1 MIHLVTPTADM
12 ETQAT
17 AFKQKFYDAGERVIY
32 GSYKLDQDRY
42 SYADWLDILERNRSE
57 ETANPKF
64 GVSDTFF
71 AENEFGELVGI
82 INIRYEL
89 TPFYKDS
96 GHIGYSVVPDQ
107 RRKGY
112 ATEMLQSALVL
123 AKQHGLTDVKLVCR
137 ADNTASKRTI
147 LKCGGQLC
155 RTFWKNGII
164 EDEYCIAFSSE
175 MLYTGSKE

>member
-1 MIHLVTPTADM
+1 MIHLITPTADM

-64 GVSDTFF
+64 CVSDTFF
-71 AENEFGELVGI
+71 AENESGELVGI
-82 INIRYEL
+82 INIRYDL
-89 TPFYKDS
+89 TLFYKDS

-112 ATEMLQSALVL
+112 AAEMLQSALVL
-123 AKQHGLTDVKLVCR
+123 AKQHGLTEVRLVCR
-137 ADNTASKRTI
+137 SDNTASKRTI
-147 LKCGGQLC
+147 LKCGGQWF
-155 RTFWKNGII
+155 RTIRSDNDTKREFII
-164 EDEYCIAFSSE
+164 
-175 MLYTGSKE
+175 LLT

>member
-1 MIHLVTPTADM
+1 MIHLIVPTADM
-12 ETQAT
+12 EPQAL

-42 SYADWLDILERNRSE
+42 PYADWLNILERNRSK
-57 ETANPKF
+57 ETSNPKF

-71 AENEFGELVGI
+71 AKSETGELVGI

-96 GHIGYSVVPDQ
+96 GHIGYSVVPNL

-123 AKQHGLTDVKLVCR
+123 AKQHGLTEVKLVCR

-147 LKCGGQLC
+147 LKCGGRLN
-155 RTFWKNGII
+155 RSFWKNGII
-164 EDEYCIAFSSE
+164 EEEYCIAFHPC
-175 MLYTGSKE
+175 

>member
-1 MIHLVTPTADM
+1 MIRLIVPTDAM
-12 ETQAT
+12 EEQVT
-17 AFKQKFYDAGERVIY
+17 AFKQSFFDAGERVIS

-42 SYADWLDILERNRSE
+42 TYADWLAILESNRSG

-71 AENEFGELVGI
+71 AENEGHDLVGI

-96 GHIGYSVVPDQ
+96 GHIGYSVAPEQ

-112 ATEMLQSALVL
+112 AAEMLQSVLKL
-123 AKQHGLTDVKLVCR
+123 AKQRGMTEVLLVCL
-137 ADNTASKRTI
+137 ADNIASKKTI
-147 LKCGGQLC
+147 LRCGGQLM
-155 RTFWKNGII
+155 RRFGP
-164 EDEYCIAFSSE
+164 EDS
-175 MLYTGSKE
+175 LKEEFHISL

>member
-1 MIHLVTPTADM
+1 MIRLIVPSADM
-12 ETQAT
+12 EQRALD
-17 AFKQKFYDAGERVIY
+17 FKQQFFDAGERIIS

-42 SYADWLDILERNRSE
+42 TYADWLAILESNRSR

-71 AENEFGELVGI
+71 AENEEHELVGV

-96 GHIGYSVVPDQ
+96 GHIGYSVVPQQ

-112 ATEMLQSALVL
+112 ATEILRNVL
-123 AKQHGLTDVKLVCR
+123 ELAERRGLKEVKLVCM
-137 ADNTASKRTI
+137 ADNPASKKTI
-147 LKCGGQLC
+147 LRCGGQLT
-155 RTFWKNGII
+155 RFFDSGGVQKEEYGIR
-164 EDEYCIAFSSE
+164 
-175 MLYTGSKE
+175 LG